1 MVRKIFGGRMFLSH
15 QVRGGLSPEHAPRGI
30 GVGRA
35 MRKLVLAG
43 LGCAAFALGAC
54 SQFSTGSFW
63 AQPGKYDFLK
73 CPDLA
78 SRWISDSTQ
87 EKQLLSLME
96 RADQEAVG
104 PVVNLMVYRADLENI
119 RADMA
124 LLQQTAR
131 DKGCANLVQ
140 PPRR

>member
-1 MVRKIFGGRMFLSH
+1 
-15 QVRGGLSPEHAPRGI
+15 
-30 GVGRA
+30 
-35 MRKLVLAG
+35 MRKVVLAG
-43 LGCAAFALGAC
+43 LGCAALALGAC
-54 SQFSTGSFW
+54 STGSMSVGSFW
-63 AQPGKYDFLK
+63 VEPGKYQFLK

-78 SRWISDSTQ
+78 SRWMSDSAS

-104 PVVNLMVYRADLENI
+104 PAVNLMVYRADLEQL

-131 DKGCANLVQ
+131 DKGCDNLVQ